1 MSMSRDGDRGRGA
14 RHGRGGERGP
24 RADDGDAGSEPID
37 QSPAAIL
44 LRRARRL
51 AKNGEHRKAA
61 LALRERAAITDDP
74 ATWVMAGAMWARAR
88 KNDDAI
94 AALRHGM
101 WLHQRAGSPA
111 RAKVVARILRE
122 LDGDGGYKLAS

>member
-1 MSMSRDGDRGRGA
+1 MSISRD
-14 RHGRGGERGP
+14 
-24 RADDGDAGSEPID
+24 DD
-37 QSPAAIL
+37 PASIL

-74 ATWVMAGAMWARAR
+74 ATWVMAGAMWAKAR
-88 KNDDAI
+88 RSEDAV

-101 WLHQRAGSPA
+101 WLHQRQGSPA
-111 RAKVVARILRE
+111 RAKVVARIIRD
-122 LDGDGGYKLAS
+122 LDPTAKLKLAS